1 MNGLINVFSQ
11 WIAIGQKMPF
21 LLLFFYSVNS
31 NLPPT
36 AYFKMIDMWF
46 LLSLLKPFVDI
57 ITQTYIET
65 LREDTEE
72 KMEIENIAWEDK
84 DISTYKGLSIS

>member
-1 MNGLINVFSQ
+1 
-11 WIAIGQKMPF
+11 
-21 LLLFFYSVNS
+21 
-31 NLPPT
+31 
-36 AYFKMIDMWF
+36 MIDMWF